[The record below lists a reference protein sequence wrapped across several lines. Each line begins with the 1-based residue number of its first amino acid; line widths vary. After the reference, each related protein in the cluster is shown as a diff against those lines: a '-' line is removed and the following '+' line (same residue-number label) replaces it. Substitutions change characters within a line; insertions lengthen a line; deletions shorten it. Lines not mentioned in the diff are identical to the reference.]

1 MLILFFHTDLQMKPR
16 CSYGGTKPF
25 RWRSIKL
32 SLVLPIGPYLA
43 HWTTSSLVWWL
54 KARIVAHLVYS
65 APLGSADSL
74 ISPTGMLQEGLSWW
88 SHHKIDTYQ
97 FNVNNQPPPFC
108 SPFNYFTSCFFLCA
122 FWLSLFTC
130 FHLAAYVTLS
140 YLLVTSCHLAFEK
153 DSSRV
158 ETSGH

>member
-97 FNVNNQPPPFC
+97 FNINSMSIINPPPSVVLLIILPLAFSC
-108 SPFNYFTSCFFLCA
+108 VLSDSPYSRVST
-122 FWLSLFTC
+122 WLLML
-130 FHLAAYVTLS
+130 H
-140 YLLVTSCHLAFEK
+140 LVTC
-153 DSSRV
+153 
-158 ETSGH
+158 